1 MKLKATKMFKSNIQ
15 LDNQHQFSKIDNP
28 FTERWAGHSPNREII
43 QPKQPSFVEA
53 SLAVKAS
60 NGSNLLGKKKAY
72 PDWIPNHSLTLRIR
86 YAQKT
91 RLAGQ
96 QKKNIY
102 RME

>member
-53 SLAVKAS
+53 SLAVKTS
-60 NGSNLLGKKKAY
+60 NGSNLSGEKKHILIEFRTIRWRCESDMPRKH
-72 PDWIPNHSLTLRIR
+72 DWQVNKKRRI
-86 YAQKT
+86 
-91 RLAGQ
+91 
-96 QKKNIY
+96 
-102 RME
+102 